1 MFWKIEVAKS
11 QIEVSKSQIEVP
23 KSQIEVSK
31 SQIEVS
37 KSQIEVSKSTALL
50 KIESAQTI
58 CSKIKLVIYHFAFC
72 GFFLGQWLFV

>member
-1 MFWKIEVAKS
+1 MFWKIEVA
-11 QIEVSKSQIEVP
+11 

-50 KIESAQTI
+50 KIESAPTI

-72 GFFLGQWLFV
+72 CFFSGAVVVCLKEVFWLFVSCRF